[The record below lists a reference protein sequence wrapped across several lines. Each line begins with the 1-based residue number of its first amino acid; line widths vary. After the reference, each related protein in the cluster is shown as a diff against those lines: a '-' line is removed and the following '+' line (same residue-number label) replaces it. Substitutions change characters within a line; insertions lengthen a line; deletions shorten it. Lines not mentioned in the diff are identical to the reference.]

1 MTVFVEVRSCT
12 GCPYCTIIK
21 QTNEHDFCLMCHKC
35 NKLIDIV
42 EIIEEAVKKEIPD
55 WCPFKVKEEQNE
67 ALRQQRIYDSLMGED
82 KK

>member
-21 QTNEHDFCLMCHKC
+21 QTDEYDFCLMCHKS
-35 NKLIDIV
+35 NKLIGIV

-55 WCPFKVKEEQNE
+55 WCPFKAKEEQNE
-67 ALRQQRIYDSLMGED
+67 ALRQQQIYDSLMKED
-82 KK
+82 K